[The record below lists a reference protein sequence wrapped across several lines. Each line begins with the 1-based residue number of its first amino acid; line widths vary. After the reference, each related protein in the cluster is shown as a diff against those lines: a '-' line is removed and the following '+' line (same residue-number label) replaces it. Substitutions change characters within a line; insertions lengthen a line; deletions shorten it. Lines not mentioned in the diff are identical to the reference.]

1 MNQQAPDSR
10 PDLANAARG
19 LRHVFV
25 NRLAVEASIG
35 IHPHE
40 RENKQTIWL
49 TIDAGVLEESATRKR
64 LAMSFAMRICK
75 LATALA
81 TDGHI
86 DLVETLA
93 ERIADRLMEDPRLVQ
108 IRVQIEKPQAIAQA
122 ASVEL
127 QFLACVAEFT
137 ALNSALFS
145 PFAPFDATNYP
156 ASS

>member
-1 MNQQAPDSR
+1 MNQQTPDSR

-49 TIDAGVLEESATRKR
+49 TIDAGVLEDSATPE
-64 LAMSFAMRICK
+64 AIGDVVCYEDMCK
-75 LATALA
+75 VATALA

-108 IRVQIEKPQAIAQA
+108 IRVQIEKPQAIDQA
-122 ASVEL
+122 ASVGIAISRL
-127 QFLACVAEFT
+127 R
-137 ALNSALFS
+137 S
-145 PFAPFDATNYP
+145 
-156 ASS
+156 

>member
-1 MNQQAPDSR
+1 MNQQTPDSR
-10 PDLANAARG
+10 PDLANATRG

-49 TIDAGVLEESATRKR
+49 TIDAGVLEDSATPE
-64 LAMSFAMRICK
+64 AIGDVVCYEDMCRI
-75 LATALA
+75 ATALA
-81 TDGHI
+81 SDGHI

-108 IRVQIEKPQAIAQA
+108 IRVQIEKPQAIDQA
-122 ASVEL
+122 ASVGIAISRL
-127 QFLACVAEFT
+127 R
-137 ALNSALFS
+137 S
-145 PFAPFDATNYP
+145 
-156 ASS
+156 

>member
-1 MNQQAPDSR
+1 MNQQTPDSR
-10 PDLANAARG
+10 PDLANAMRG

-49 TIDAGVLEESATRKR
+49 TIDAGVLEESAS
-64 LAMSFAMRICK
+64 AEAIGDVVCYEDMCK
-75 LATALA
+75 TATALA
-81 TDGHI
+81 SDGHI

-108 IRVQIEKPQAIAQA
+108 IRVQIEKPQAIDQA
-122 ASVEL
+122 ASVGIAISRL
-127 QFLACVAEFT
+127 R
-137 ALNSALFS
+137 S
-145 PFAPFDATNYP
+145 
-156 ASS
+156 

>member
-49 TIDAGVLEESATRKR
+49 TIDAGVLEESATPE
-64 LAMSFAMRICK
+64 AIGDVVCYEDICK
-75 LATALA
+75 VATALA
-81 TDGHI
+81 GEGHI

-93 ERIADRLMEDPRLVQ
+93 ERIADRLMQDPRLVQ
-108 IRVQIEKPQAIAQA
+108 IRVQIEKPQAITQA
-122 ASVEL
+122 ASVGIAISRL
-127 QFLACVAEFT
+127 R
-137 ALNSALFS
+137 S
-145 PFAPFDATNYP
+145 
-156 ASS
+156 

>member
-1 MNQQAPDSR
+1 MNQQTPDSR

-40 RENKQTIWL
+40 REDKQTIWL
-49 TIDAGVLEESATRKR
+49 TIDAGVLEDSATPE
-64 LAMSFAMRICK
+64 AIGDVVCYEDMCK
-75 LATALA
+75 IATALA
-81 TDGHI
+81 SDGHI

-108 IRVQIEKPQAIAQA
+108 IRVQIEKPQAIDQA
-122 ASVEL
+122 ASVGIAISRL
-127 QFLACVAEFT
+127 R
-137 ALNSALFS
+137 S
-145 PFAPFDATNYP
+145 
-156 ASS
+156 

>member
-1 MNQQAPDSR
+1 MNQQTPDSR

-49 TIDAGVLEESATRKR
+49 TIDAGVLEDSATPE
-64 LAMSFAMRICK
+64 AIGDVVCYEDMCRI
-75 LATALA
+75 ATALA
-81 TDGHI
+81 SDGHI

-108 IRVQIEKPQAIAQA
+108 IRVQIEKPQAIDQA
-122 ASVEL
+122 ASVGIAISRL
-127 QFLACVAEFT
+127 R
-137 ALNSALFS
+137 S
-145 PFAPFDATNYP
+145 
-156 ASS
+156 

>member
-49 TIDAGVLEESATRKR
+49 TIDAGVLEDSATPE
-64 LAMSFAMRICK
+64 AIGDVVCYEDMCK
-75 LATALA
+75 IATALA
-81 TDGHI
+81 GDGHI

-108 IRVQIEKPQAIAQA
+108 IRVQIEKPQAIDQA
-122 ASVEL
+122 ASVGIAISRL
-127 QFLACVAEFT
+127 R
-137 ALNSALFS
+137 S
-145 PFAPFDATNYP
+145 
-156 ASS
+156 

>member
-1 MNQQAPDSR
+1 MNQQTPDSR

-49 TIDAGVLEESATRKR
+49 TIDAGVLEESAS
-64 LAMSFAMRICK
+64 AEAIGDVVCYEDMCK
-75 LATALA
+75 TATALA
-81 TDGHI
+81 SDGHI

-108 IRVQIEKPQAIAQA
+108 IRVQIEKPQAIDQA
-122 ASVEL
+122 ASVGIAISRL
-127 QFLACVAEFT
+127 R
-137 ALNSALFS
+137 S
-145 PFAPFDATNYP
+145 
-156 ASS
+156 

>member
-1 MNQQAPDSR
+1 MNQQTPDSR
-10 PDLANAARG
+10 PDLANAMRG

-49 TIDAGVLEESATRKR
+49 TIDAGVLEDSATPE
-64 LAMSFAMRICK
+64 AIGDVVCYEDMCK
-75 LATALA
+75 IATALA
-81 TDGHI
+81 GDGHI

-108 IRVQIEKPQAIAQA
+108 IRVQIEKPQAIDQA
-122 ASVEL
+122 ASVGIAISRL
-127 QFLACVAEFT
+127 R
-137 ALNSALFS
+137 S
-145 PFAPFDATNYP
+145 
-156 ASS
+156 

>member
-1 MNQQAPDSR
+1 MNQQTPDSR
-10 PDLANAARG
+10 PDLANAMRG

-49 TIDAGVLEESATRKR
+49 TIDAGVLEDGATPE
-64 LAMSFAMRICK
+64 AIGDVVCYEDMCRI
-75 LATALA
+75 ATALA
-81 TDGHI
+81 SDGHI

-108 IRVQIEKPQAIAQA
+108 IRVQIEKPQAIDQA
-122 ASVEL
+122 ASVGIAISRL
-127 QFLACVAEFT
+127 RR
-137 ALNSALFS
+137 
-145 PFAPFDATNYP
+145 
-156 ASS
+156 

>member
-1 MNQQAPDSR
+1 MNQQTPDSR

-49 TIDAGVLEESATRKR
+49 TIDAGVLEESATPE
-64 LAMSFAMRICK
+64 AIGDVVCYEDICK

-108 IRVQIEKPQAIAQA
+108 IRVQIEKPQAIDQA
-122 ASVEL
+122 ASVGIAISRL
-127 QFLACVAEFT
+127 R
-137 ALNSALFS
+137 S
-145 PFAPFDATNYP
+145 
-156 ASS
+156 

>member
-49 TIDAGVLEESATRKR
+49 TIDAGVLEESATPE
-64 LAMSFAMRICK
+64 AIGDVVCYEDICK

-122 ASVEL
+122 ASVGIAISRL
-127 QFLACVAEFT
+127 R
-137 ALNSALFS
+137 S
-145 PFAPFDATNYP
+145 
-156 ASS
+156 

>member
-1 MNQQAPDSR
+1 MNQQTPDSR
-10 PDLANAARG
+10 PDLANAMRG

-49 TIDAGVLEESATRKR
+49 TIDAGVLEDSATPE
-64 LAMSFAMRICK
+64 AIGDVVCYEDMCRI
-75 LATALA
+75 AAALA
-81 TDGHI
+81 SDGHI

-108 IRVQIEKPQAIAQA
+108 IRVQIEKPQAIDQA
-122 ASVEL
+122 ASVGIAISRL
-127 QFLACVAEFT
+127 R
-137 ALNSALFS
+137 S
-145 PFAPFDATNYP
+145 
-156 ASS
+156 

>member
-1 MNQQAPDSR
+1 MNQQTPDSR
-10 PDLANAARG
+10 PDLANAMRG

-49 TIDAGVLEESATRKR
+49 TIDAGVLEESAS
-64 LAMSFAMRICK
+64 AEAIGDVVCYEDMCK
-75 LATALA
+75 TATALA
-81 TDGHI
+81 SDGHI

-108 IRVQIEKPQAIAQA
+108 IRVQIEKPEAIDQA
-122 ASVEL
+122 ASVGIAISRL
-127 QFLACVAEFT
+127 R
-137 ALNSALFS
+137 S
-145 PFAPFDATNYP
+145 
-156 ASS
+156 

>member
-49 TIDAGVLEESATRKR
+49 TIDAGVLEESAKPE
-64 LAMSFAMRICK
+64 AIGDVVCYEDICK

-122 ASVEL
+122 ASVGIAISRL
-127 QFLACVAEFT
+127 R
-137 ALNSALFS
+137 S
-145 PFAPFDATNYP
+145 
-156 ASS
+156 

>member
-49 TIDAGVLEESATRKR
+49 TIDAGVREESATPE
-64 LAMSFAMRICK
+64 AIVDVVCYEDICK

-122 ASVEL
+122 ASVGIAISRL
-127 QFLACVAEFT
+127 R
-137 ALNSALFS
+137 S
-145 PFAPFDATNYP
+145 
-156 ASS
+156 

>member
-1 MNQQAPDSR
+1 MNQQTPDSR
-10 PDLANAARG
+10 PDLANAMRG

-49 TIDAGVLEESATRKR
+49 TIDAGVLEDSATPE
-64 LAMSFAMRICK
+64 AIGDVVCYEDMCRI
-75 LATALA
+75 ATALA
-81 TDGHI
+81 SDGHI

-108 IRVQIEKPQAIAQA
+108 IRVQIEKPQAIDQA
-122 ASVEL
+122 ASVGIAISRL
-127 QFLACVAEFT
+127 RR
-137 ALNSALFS
+137 
-145 PFAPFDATNYP
+145 
-156 ASS
+156 

>member
-1 MNQQAPDSR
+1 MNQQTPDSR
-10 PDLANAARG
+10 PDLANAMRG

-49 TIDAGVLEESATRKR
+49 TIDAGVLEESASPE
-64 LAMSFAMRICK
+64 AIGDVVCYEDMCK
-75 LATALA
+75 IATALA
-81 TDGHI
+81 SDGHI

-108 IRVQIEKPQAIAQA
+108 IRVQIEKPQAIDQA
-122 ASVEL
+122 ASVGIAISRL
-127 QFLACVAEFT
+127 R
-137 ALNSALFS
+137 S
-145 PFAPFDATNYP
+145 
-156 ASS
+156 

>member
-1 MNQQAPDSR
+1 MNQQTPDSR
-10 PDLANAARG
+10 PDLANAMRG

-49 TIDAGVLEESATRKR
+49 TIDAGVLEESAS
-64 LAMSFAMRICK
+64 AEAIGDVVCYEDMCK
-75 LATALA
+75 TATALA
-81 TDGHI
+81 SDGHI

-108 IRVQIEKPQAIAQA
+108 IRVQIEKPQAIDQA
-122 ASVEL
+122 ASVGIAISRL
-127 QFLACVAEFT
+127 RR
-137 ALNSALFS
+137 
-145 PFAPFDATNYP
+145 
-156 ASS
+156 

>member
-1 MNQQAPDSR
+1 MNQQTPDSR
-10 PDLANAARG
+10 PDFSNAARG

-49 TIDAGVLEESATRKR
+49 TIDAGVLEDSATPE
-64 LAMSFAMRICK
+64 AIGDVVCYEDMCRI
-75 LATALA
+75 ATALA
-81 TDGHI
+81 SDGHI

-108 IRVQIEKPQAIAQA
+108 IRVQIEKPQAI
-122 ASVEL
+122 
-127 QFLACVAEFT
+127 
-137 ALNSALFS
+137 
-145 PFAPFDATNYP
+145 D
-156 ASS
+156 

>member
-1 MNQQAPDSR
+1 MNQQTPDSR
-10 PDLANAARG
+10 PDLANAMRG

-49 TIDAGVLEESATRKR
+49 TIDAGVLEDGATPE
-64 LAMSFAMRICK
+64 AIGDVVCYEDMCK
-75 LATALA
+75 IATALA
-81 TDGHI
+81 GDGHI

-108 IRVQIEKPQAIAQA
+108 IRVQIEKPQAIDQA
-122 ASVEL
+122 ASVGIAISRL
-127 QFLACVAEFT
+127 R
-137 ALNSALFS
+137 S
-145 PFAPFDATNYP
+145 
-156 ASS
+156 

>member
-49 TIDAGVLEESATRKR
+49 TIDAGVLEESATPE
-64 LAMSFAMRICK
+64 AIGDVVCYEDICK

-108 IRVQIEKPQAIAQA
+108 VRVQIEKPQAIAQA
-122 ASVEL
+122 ASVGIAISRL
-127 QFLACVAEFT
+127 R
-137 ALNSALFS
+137 S
-145 PFAPFDATNYP
+145 
-156 ASS
+156 